1 MATKTKRDAGVTPS
15 NERDTSAAVPPEA
28 GGDASAGGVLT
39 KCDSSGNIED
49 RVKANLEK
57 FKGIGDPWELT
68 EADLAYLAEWQDQ
81 LKSDQGEISAARE
94 ALIVGATASYMLVL
108 GAQNYLGPRGIM
120 KDRKRQIPQP
130 VIREV
135 LLPALRELR
144 GIVASLGLDRRARNV
159 NDFDALAIPD
169 E

>member
-1 MATKTKRDAGVTPS
+1 MATKTKRDAGVTPGD
-15 NERDTSAAVPPEA
+15 ERDTSAAVPPEG

-39 KCDSSGNIED
+39 KCDSSGNIEEQ
-49 RVKANLEK
+49 VQANLDK
-57 FKGIGDPWELT
+57 FKGIGNPWELT
-68 EADLAYLAEWQDQ
+68 EEDLAYLTEWRGK
-81 LKSDQGEISAARE
+81 LESDQGEISAARE
-94 ALIVGATASYMLVL
+94 ALIVGAAASYMLVL

-120 KDRKRQIPQP
+120 KDRKKQIPQP

-144 GIVASLGLDRRARNV
+144 GIVASLGLDRRAKNV

>member
-15 NERDTSAAVPPEA
+15 NVRDTSAAVPPEA

-68 EADLAYLAEWQDQ
+68 KEDLVYLAEWRGK
-81 LKSDQGEISAARE
+81 LESDQGEISAARE
-94 ALIVGATASYMLVL
+94 ALIAGAAASYMLVL

>member
-1 MATKTKRDAGVTPS
+1 MATKKKSDAGVTPGD
-15 NERDTSAAVPPEA
+15 ERATSAAVPPEA

-49 RVKANLEK
+49 RVKANLDK

-159 NDFDALAIPD
+159 YVFDALAIPD

>member
-1 MATKTKRDAGVTPS
+1 MAMKTKRDAGVTPS
-15 NERDTSAAVPPEA
+15 DERDTSAAVPPEA
-28 GGDASAGGVLT
+28 GGDALAGGVPT
-39 KCDSSGNIED
+39 KYDSSGNIEKQ
-49 RVKANLEK
+49 VQINLDK
-57 FKGIGDPWELT
+57 FKGIGNPWELT
-68 EADLAYLAEWQDQ
+68 EEDLAYLTEWRGK
-81 LKSDQGEISAARE
+81 LESDQGEISAARE
-94 ALIVGATASYMLVL
+94 ALIVGAAASYMLVL

-120 KDRKRQIPQP
+120 KDRKKQIPQP

-144 GIVASLGLDRRARNV
+144 GIVASLGLDRRAKNV

>member
-28 GGDASAGGVLT
+28 GGGASAGGLLT
-39 KCDSSGNIED
+39 KCDSSGNIEAHIQ
-49 RVKANLEK
+49 ANLDK
-57 FKGIGDPWELT
+57 FRCIGNPWELT
-68 EADLAYLAEWQDQ
+68 EEDREYLVKWRGKIE
-81 LKSDQGEISAARE
+81 SDQGELSAARE
-94 ALIVGATASYMLVL
+94 ALVESATASYMLVL
-108 GAQNYLGPRGIM
+108 GAQNYLSKRGIM
-120 KDRKRQIPQP
+120 KDRKKQTPQP

-135 LLPALRELR
+135 LLPAVRELR
-144 GIVASLGLDRRARNV
+144 GIMASLGLDRRARNV

>member
-1 MATKTKRDAGVTPS
+1 MATKKKRDAGVTPS
-15 NERDTSAAVPPEA
+15 DELDTSGAVPPEG

-49 RVKANLEK
+49 RVKANLDK
-57 FKGIGDPWELT
+57 FKGIGNPWELT
-68 EADLAYLAEWQDQ
+68 EEDKTHLVEWRGQ
-81 LKSDQGEISAARE
+81 LESDQGEISAARE
-94 ALIVGATASYMLVL
+94 ALIDGATASYMLVL
-108 GAQNYLGPRGIM
+108 GAQNYLGKRGIM
-120 KDRKRQIPQP
+120 KDRKKQIPQP

-144 GIVASLGLDRRARNV
+144 GIVASLGLDRRAKNV